1 MKNNSKRKVNVFAI
15 IVFVVLI
22 LYAISIFFV
31 LGWGLLT
38 SLKTY
43 AEFRMR
49 PNKNVLG
56 LPDVAWNINYIQ
68 ELASAGF
75 PVEAY
80 SIFNNY
86 QKFITSFSITF
97 YEFEYDSIFGRQT
110 ISAFNSNMGIFVF
123 NSFLYAFVGSLC
135 RAIVN
140 FVAAYVCSKYK
151 YKFSPFMV
159 ALLITTMAIP
169 LVGTSVPTLDFVKSI
184 GIYGKKSSIIIMS
197 ASLSG
202 MHFLIF
208 HAFLSGLSNSF
219 IEAAEID
226 GASQFSTLVRVVFPL
241 SSKVFFTVFLLL
253 FVSLWND
260 YSNVLLF
267 YPNMPT
273 LSVAMYELEHSVKGV
288 QSATIEDK
296 GIPRKAACCM
306 VVALPLLI
314 IFVAFR
320 NVIMGNVSIGG
331 VKE

>member
-1 MKNNSKRKVNVFAI
+1 
-15 IVFVVLI
+15 
-22 LYAISIFFV
+22 
-31 LGWGLLT
+31 
-38 SLKTY
+38 
-43 AEFRMR
+43 
-49 PNKNVLG
+49 
-56 LPDVAWNINYIQ
+56 
-68 ELASAGF
+68 
-75 PVEAY
+75 
-80 SIFNNY
+80 
-86 QKFITSFSITF
+86 
-97 YEFEYDSIFGRQT
+97 
-110 ISAFNSNMGIFVF
+110 
-123 NSFLYAFVGSLC
+123 
-135 RAIVN
+135 
-140 FVAAYVCSKYK
+140 
-151 YKFSPFMV
+151 
-159 ALLITTMAIP
+159 
-169 LVGTSVPTLDFVKSI
+169 
-184 GIYGKKSSIIIMS
+184 MS

-260 YSNVLLF
+260 YANVLMF

-273 LSVAMYELEHSVKGV
+273 LSVAMYELEHSVKGI